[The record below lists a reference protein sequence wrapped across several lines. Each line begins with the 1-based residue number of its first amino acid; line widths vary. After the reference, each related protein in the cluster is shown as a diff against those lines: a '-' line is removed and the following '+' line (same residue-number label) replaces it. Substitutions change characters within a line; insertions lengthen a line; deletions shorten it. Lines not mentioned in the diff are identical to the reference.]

1 MKRKTV
7 LQFGVAL
14 LFIGVAAIPGGSR
27 ISDKVVFAEEISAF
41 ESDDGFTSAAP
52 EAAEGQSSTEDFT
65 ISEPENNAENTGEIQ
80 TEKKS
85 DESAG
90 SGCG

>member
-27 ISDKVVFAEEISAF
+27 ISLLWNQRIMLKILERFRLKKNLMNLPVLVVDDDK
-41 ESDDGFTSAAP
+41 T
-52 EAAEGQSSTEDFT
+52 
-65 ISEPENNAENTGEIQ
+65 
-80 TEKKS
+80 
-85 DESAG
+85 
-90 SGCG
+90 C